1 VTVGSGHVMIFME
14 FNVYRYCNLDRGDE
28 QASCLSTFVCLPF
41 LSSRFRTVSVTAVF
55 DRYSDGR
62 TVRGSIA
69 GRGSAYLMSC
79 PDRLLGPLSLM
90 LNEYQAVYPQNKGS
104 RHVKLTADL
113 AIAESEDQWSCTS
126 SPHMCLRDTF
136 TGNILHCSLLK

>member
-1 VTVGSGHVMIFME
+1 MSTVTVTLTEVMSKHL
-14 FNVYRYCNLDRGDE
+14 VLVR
-28 QASCLSTFVCLPF
+28 SFVFPSLAVAF
-41 LSSRFRTVSVTAVF
+41 GLFVTAVF